1 MYDITQDYPPLTY
14 PNLAVLD
21 IPVLKSLLLD
31 ASKVAAAL
39 SALAKI
45 EGDQKGNKQTKTVA
59 ESALTTYKL
68 IEMIVEKA
76 IVPWAE
82 SNNSRASALIQ
93 QSPPPIPEKVRNL
106 RRALEQ
112 AEKTAIIF
120 NSNLGPAPMGN

>member
-14 PNLAVLD
+14 PTLAVID
-21 IPVLKSLLLD
+21 IPVLD
-31 ASKVAAAL
+31 ASKEAAAL
-39 SALAKI
+39 AKV
-45 EGDQKGNKQTKTVA
+45 EGDQKANKQTKTVA

-120 NSNLGPAPMGN
+120 NSNLGPSPMGN

>member
-14 PNLAVLD
+14 PKLAVID

-31 ASKVAAAL
+31 ASKEAA
-39 SALAKI
+39 ALAKI